1 MESILENKKLNK
13 KKFIFIKYED
23 LVLNPQKTLDKVFN
37 FLDVKKININGKRKN
52 FNYLNKKWIVNSS
65 FQSSIKKSSDFNT
78 KETLNSYK
86 KNLDIFELNF
96 VEKICGNLMKKFD
109 YKINS
114 SRNKK
119 IHTKQLHTILNKNML
134 LKKGYENWKMK
145 KRF

>member
-1 MESILENKKLNK
+1 MDSKFKFSKLN
-13 KKFIFIKYED
+13 
-23 LVLNPQKTLDKVFN
+23 Q
-37 FLDVKKININGKRKN
+37 
-52 FNYLNKKWIVNSS
+52 
-65 FQSSIKKSSDFNT
+65 KSSDFNT

-114 SRNKK
+114 SRNKR

-134 LKKGYENWKMK
+134 LKKGYENWKNEK
-145 KRF
+145 KVLKNF